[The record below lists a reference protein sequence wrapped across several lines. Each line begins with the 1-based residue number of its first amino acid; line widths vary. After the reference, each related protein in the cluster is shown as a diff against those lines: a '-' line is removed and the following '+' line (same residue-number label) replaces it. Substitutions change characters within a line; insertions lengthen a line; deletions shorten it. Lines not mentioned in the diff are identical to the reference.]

1 MESEQEL
8 QAQLLVVNTAIS
20 KLIAG
25 ERPSHVEVGSGGY
38 KRVYKFSEVTLENL
52 QRERT
57 IIQQK
62 LVNLES
68 LTQEPTYRTTA
79 HHMSWSKQ

>member
-62 LVNLES
+62 LANLES
-68 LTQEPTYRTTA
+68 LTQEPTYRTTV

>member
-62 LVNLES
+62 LANLES

-79 HHMSWSKQ
+79 HYMSWSKQ